1 MIHFLRFNPPLQ
13 LQAVEIIPLA
23 MVILASQFELA
34 VGNPL
39 HKVHHVP
46 GNQSSGIL
54 DNLRSDADMTLRDSF
69 NGLVNRLADIPVT
82 PLTQNQAL

>member
-1 MIHFLRFNPPLQ
+1 MIHCLRSNPLQ
-13 LQAVEIIPLA
+13 LQAVKVIPLA

-39 HKVHHVP
+39 HKVDQVP

-54 DNLRSDADMTLRDSF
+54 DNLGSDTDMTLRDSF
-69 NGLVNRLADIPVT
+69 NGLVIRLADVPVT
-82 PLTQNQAL
+82 PFIPNRTL